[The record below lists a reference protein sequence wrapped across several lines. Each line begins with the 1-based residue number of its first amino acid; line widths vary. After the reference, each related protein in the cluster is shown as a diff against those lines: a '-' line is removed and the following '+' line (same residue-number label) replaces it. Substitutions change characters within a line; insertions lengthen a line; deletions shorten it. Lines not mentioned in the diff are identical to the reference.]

1 MPRKTGKRSDYSGY
15 HVSSFPVRHRKKV
28 PFYPMLSLDLEIRA
42 MMTEIHRLD
51 TELGGYLLSGRDYY
65 DLALDAY
72 SSNTHWSTKIEG
84 NRMTFE
90 EVRKL
95 ATEFTNGRV
104 RESPNGPNQEILN
117 HLGFLFHDELG
128 LPWNVDTALYVHG
141 YLMKGVSDIEPGILR
156 NEAVSVKGSDGT
168 EYFIACPVSSIDEEL
183 SSLMDWVNTSPFGD
197 IVTATLFFH
206 EFESIHP
213 FLDGN
218 GRTGRVL
225 FQTLLKQLGLYNC
238 DLCKFEEK
246 MLSDPITYYNLMSYT
261 DLVGNYT
268 TLVRYV
274 TESLLEAYEE
284 AVDTFSKKDVLRDMD
299 ENARRIVSNARDSG
313 QFTVREASE
322 WVHLSESKV
331 KMILEE
337 LVDGGILIKEGR
349 TRSMRYVFMDPFR
362 DIRESVSKEN
372 PFNIN
377 KEQL

>member
-15 HVSSFPVRHRKKV
+15 RVSSFPVRHRKKV

-51 TELGGYLLSGRDYY
+51 TELGSYLLSGQDYY

-90 EVRKL
+90 EVKKL
-95 ATEFTNGRV
+95 ATEFTNGTV
-104 RESPNGPNQEILN
+104 KESPNGPNQEILN

-128 LPWNVDTALYVHG
+128 LPWNIETALYVHR
-141 YLMKGVSDIEPGILR
+141 YLMKGVSDIEPGVIR
-156 NEAVSVKGSDGT
+156 SESVSVQGSDGT
-168 EYFIACPVSSIDEEL
+168 EFFIACPVSSIDEEL
-183 SSLMDWVNTSPFGD
+183 SSLMDWVNTSPFGY

-225 FQTLLKQLGLYNC
+225 FQTLLKQLGLDNC

-246 MLSDPITYYNLMSYT
+246 MLSDSVTYYNLMSYT

-268 TLVRYV
+268 PLVRYV

-284 AVDTFSKKDVLRDMD
+284 AVDTFSKKDVLRNMD
-299 ENARRIVSNARDSG
+299 ENTRCIVSNARNFG
-313 QFTVREASE
+313 PFTVRKASE
-322 WVHLSESKV
+322 WVHLSEAKV
-331 KMILEE
+331 KKILDD
-337 LVDGGILIKEGR
+337 LVDGDILMKEGR

-362 DIRESVSKEN
+362 DIKESVSKEN
-372 PFNIN
+372 PFNI
-377 KEQL
+377 KEEE